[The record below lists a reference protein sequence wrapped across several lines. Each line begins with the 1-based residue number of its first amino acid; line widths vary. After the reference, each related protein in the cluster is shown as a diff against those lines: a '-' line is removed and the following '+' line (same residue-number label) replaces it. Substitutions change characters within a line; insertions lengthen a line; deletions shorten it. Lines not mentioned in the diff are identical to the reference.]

1 MSELKSRIEVNNAVF
16 SLPYYVARD
25 EGYFDEEGIQIELI
39 RAGSGRDRDKDIPD
53 RPLEE
58 HSMVE
63 SFGWHRG
70 IEDGEFDLYRA
81 CEWGQI
87 RRTQDSR
94 KGAKVICK
102 RAAVSTQAIIVRGD
116 SRFNIPQDLKNATI
130 AVNFHAGS
138 HYITLGMLG
147 GYLKNEEI
155 KPVHWGGPKQRFTAV
170 QEGLVDGAAVMEP
183 WITVAE
189 KMGLKIISEAFYEG
203 AEVATPSLNHEAYA
217 AIDRAIK
224 KAVKR
229 LNTNIPAYLHY
240 LIEEVPQSLVSLKP
254 EDFRL
259 SRFRYNDPRPYTA
272 EEYREIYEWMH
283 NWGLLDSDS
292 VYERIVEYSANA

>member
-1 MSELKSRIEVNNAVF
+1 MSGLRSRIEVNNAVF

-25 EGYFDEEGIQIELI
+25 EGYFDEEGIEVELI
-39 RAGSGRDRDKDIPD
+39 SAGSGRDRDTETPD
-53 RPLEE
+53 KPVED

-63 SFGWHRG
+63 SYGWHRG
-70 IEDGEFDLYRA
+70 IEEDEFDLYRA

-116 SRFNIPQDLKNATI
+116 SRFNIPQDLKNAEI
-130 AVNFHAGS
+130 AVNIHAGS

-147 GYLKNEEI
+147 GYLSNEEI
-155 KPVHWGGPKQRFTAV
+155 RAVHWGGPKQRFKAV
-170 QEGLVDGAAVMEP
+170 RDGVVEGAAVMEP

-189 KMGLKIISEAFYEG
+189 KLGFKIISEAFYEG
-203 AEVATPSLNHEAYA
+203 AEVATPSLNEAAYE

-229 LNTNIPAYLHY
+229 LGNEVRPYLHY
-240 LIEEVPQSLVSLKP
+240 LIEEVPSDLISLKP

-259 SRFRYNDPRPYTA
+259 SRFRYNEPRPYTA
-272 EEYREIYEWMH
+272 DEYREIHEWM
-283 NWGLLDSDS
+283 NKLGLLDDES
-292 VYERIVEYSANA
+292 VYERIVDQRSTA